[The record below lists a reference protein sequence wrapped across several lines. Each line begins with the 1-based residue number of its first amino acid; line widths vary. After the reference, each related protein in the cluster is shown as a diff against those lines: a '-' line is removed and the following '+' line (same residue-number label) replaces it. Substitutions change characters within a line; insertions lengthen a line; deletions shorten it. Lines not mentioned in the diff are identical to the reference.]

1 MRALRERVK
10 GFVETVSTKTLSSS
24 ELDDVLW
31 EFQLTLLE
39 NDVTLEVAEKICE
52 NVRKKLEGEHV
63 GLLQDKKAMVWEAL
77 INSIKEVISHNNVD
91 LVNLVEKKKVCGE
104 PFIII
109 FVGINGTGKTTT
121 IAKVA
126 KYFMRLGY
134 SVLIAASD
142 TFRAGAIEQLE
153 QHAHRIGAK
162 IIKHQPGA
170 DAAAVAYD
178 AKQHAR
184 AKKINVVLIDTA
196 GRMQTNKNLMDELRK
211 IFRVVKP
218 DMSIFVGDALTG
230 NDAVEQAKTFDDM
243 VGIDGVILA
252 KADADAKGGAAL
264 SIPFAT
270 GKPILF
276 LGVGQGY
283 DDLVEFHPE
292 WFIEK
297 LLG

>member
-1 MRALRERVK
+1 MGMLREKIK
-10 GFVETVSTKTLSSS
+10 GFAETLSTKTLSSS
-24 ELDDVLW
+24 ELDEVLW
-31 EFQLTLLE
+31 QFQLILLE

-52 NVRKKLEGEHV
+52 KVKKKLLGEQL
-63 GLLQDKKAMVWEAL
+63 GLLQDKKAVIWEAL
-77 INSIKEVISHNNVD
+77 INSIKEVVSQNNVD
-91 LVNLVEKKKVCGE
+91 LIKLVGEKRKLGE
-104 PFIII
+104 PFVII

-126 KYFMRLGY
+126 KYFTRLGY

-153 QHAHRIGAK
+153 QHARRVDVK
-162 IIKHQPGA
+162 VIKHQPGA

-184 AKKINVVLIDTA
+184 AKKINVVLVDTA

-230 NDAVEQAKTFDDM
+230 NDAVEQAKTFDEM
-243 VGIDGVILA
+243 VGIDAVILA

-264 SIPFAT
+264 SIPFVT
-270 GKPILF
+270 GKPIIF

-283 DDLVEFHPE
+283 DDLVEFSPE

-297 LLG
+297 LSG